1 MDTSLAKNLLYD
13 CPMSSRLNKQ
23 PVIAPNIRD
32 TEIAEPPV
40 DSSADKYAVN
50 MLRIRA
56 RKMRK
61 HKLKKLRKRMFFRW
75 KKIKDARRL
84 RSNAAFE
91 KELNAMKK
99 TGDDFDPRA
108 FVLEQLG
115 KAREGGYKIDI
126 LESKS
131 NRA

>member
-1 MDTSLAKNLLYD
+1 
-13 CPMSSRLNKQ
+13 
-23 PVIAPNIRD
+23 
-32 TEIAEPPV
+32 
-40 DSSADKYAVN
+40 
-50 MLRIRA
+50 
-56 RKMRK
+56 
-61 HKLKKLRKRMFFRW
+61 MFFRW